1 MLRFSLPTTVLISR
15 PKNDAEVLRRALLA
29 QNKGAHVIVAPAI
42 TITFVPFKAHKDHF
56 DAYILT
62 SKHGVPAAVKSA
74 VADVAL
80 CVGDATAEAATQV
93 GLQAISA
100 GGTSRDLV
108 TLAQQSGFSK
118 LLYLRG
124 EHIHGD
130 LEKDLNLAGLEVES
144 SIVYRQEAC
153 AFSPEVQYELAQL
166 KMICVPVYSA
176 RSARIISQNLRSF
189 EGEIIVVAISKVAAS
204 GWFGSNP
211 HRIILAQA
219 PNSEAMMAAI
229 ASQMS

>member
-1 MLRFSLPTTVLISR
+1 MLGFSLPTTVLISR

-29 QNKGAHVIVAPAI
+29 QNKDAHVIVAPVIEI
-42 TITFVPFKAHKDHF
+42 TSVPFKAHKDHF

-62 SKHGVPAAVKSA
+62 SKHGVPAAVKFA
-74 VADVAL
+74 VAL
-80 CVGDATAEAATQV
+80 CVGDATAEAATQA

-100 GGTSRDLV
+100 RGTSRELV

-130 LEKDLNLAGLEVES
+130 LEKDLNLAGLDVES

-204 GWFGSNP
+204 GWSGSNP
-211 HRIILAQA
+211 DRIILAQA